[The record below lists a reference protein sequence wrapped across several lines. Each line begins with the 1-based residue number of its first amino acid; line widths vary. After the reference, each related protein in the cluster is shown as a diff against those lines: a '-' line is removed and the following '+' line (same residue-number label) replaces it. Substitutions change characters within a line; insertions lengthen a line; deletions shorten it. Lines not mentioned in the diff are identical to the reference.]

1 MKAKASVIAQK
12 LLNLY
17 RQAHVISGGWGAV
30 NQIFIDEAT
39 DDVMVELQD
48 LPTGKF
54 LIQHIQNL
62 RNGKTPMN
70 SIARELLPYGGML
83 AESNINADIEP
94 DTMHE
99 LIDAIDSFTPSH
111 SGLDAFM
118 NTPVIRGM
126 GVDWVMLGQRILK
139 NHPDKRKQ
147 FDKIVETA
155 NAYKVW
161 DMAKDTLNQSVND
174 RLRAQV
180 QIDMP
185 EYETYLPRFGE
196 EGAKLLDR
204 LHELTS
210 SWPKKSV

>member
-17 RQAHVISGGWGAV
+17 RQAHVIVGGWGAV
-30 NQIFIDEAT
+30 NKIFVDEAT

-62 RNGKTPMN
+62 RSGKTPMN

-83 AESNINADIEP
+83 AESNVNTDVEP
-94 DTMHE
+94 DTIHE
-99 LIDAIDSFTPSH
+99 LIEAIDSFTPSH
-111 SGLDAFM
+111 SGLDHFM
-118 NTPVIRGM
+118 NTPVVRGM
-126 GVDWVMLGQRILK
+126 GVDWVILGQRILK
-139 NHPDKRKQ
+139 NHSDKRKQ
-147 FDKIVETA
+147 FDEIVQTA

-161 DMAKDTLNQSVND
+161 DMAKDTLSHPVND

-185 EYETYLPRFGE
+185 EYETYLPRFGD
-196 EGAKLLDR
+196 EGLELLHR

-210 SWPKKSV
+210 SLSKQTY